1 MKFCKFI
8 LWGIF
13 MIVEDILVK
22 IRSRLK
28 DEDYNDL
35 RFSDDELIDNLNNAL
50 MYLIGT
56 YDFNLQTKSY
66 ELTQSHKNIKIPY
79 LLKMKKAYFNNKLLN
94 TRTNISKHSSEPL
107 SLFIQGENI
116 SITPFKEGELKLVY
130 NEFIPVKSPDDEI
143 ELPFFTASFLLYST
157 LCNILEVNTQD
168 ENYNKIGF
176 FSQLKKTEENNVV
189 AGINR
194 IYCND
199 KLQSKVIMI

>member
-1 MKFCKFI
+1 
-8 LWGIF
+8 

-35 RFSDDELIDNLNNAL
+35 RFSDDEIIDNLNNAL
-50 MYLIGT
+50 SYLIGT
-56 YDFNLQTKSY
+56 YDFNLQTKIT
-66 ELTQSHKNIKIPY
+66 ELNPTHKDIKIPS
-79 LLKMKKAYFNNKLLN
+79 LLKIKKAYFNNKVLN
-94 TRTNISKHSSEPL
+94 TRTNIQKSPTEPL
-107 SLFIQGENI
+107 SLFIHNELI
-116 SITPFKEGELKLVY
+116 SVTPFKEGELKLIY
-130 NEFIPVKSPDDEI
+130 NEFVPLKSPEEKID
-143 ELPFFTASFLLYST
+143 LPFFVAYFLVYGT

-176 FSQLKKTEENNVV
+176 FLNLKKTEENNIV
-189 AGINR
+189 AAMNR

>member
-1 MKFCKFI
+1 
-8 LWGIF
+8 

-35 RFSDDELIDNLNNAL
+35 RFSDDEIIDNLNNAL
-50 MYLIGT
+50 SYLIGT
-56 YDFNLQTKSY
+56 YDFNLQTKIT
-66 ELTQSHKNIKIPY
+66 ELSPLHKGIKIPF
-79 LLKMKKAYFNNKLLN
+79 LLKIKKAYFNNKPLN
-94 TRTNISKHSSEPL
+94 TRTNMQKAPTEPL
-107 SLFIQGENI
+107 SLFIHNELI
-116 SITPFKEGELKLVY
+116 SVTPFKEGELKLIY
-130 NEFIPVKSPDDEI
+130 NEFIPLKSPEDEI
-143 ELPFFTASFLLYST
+143 PLPFFVASFLVYGT

-176 FSQLKKTEENNVV
+176 FLNLKKTEENNIV
-189 AGINR
+189 AAMNR

>member
-1 MKFCKFI
+1 
-8 LWGIF
+8 

-35 RFSDDELIDNLNNAL
+35 RFSDDEIIDNLNNAL
-50 MYLIGT
+50 SYLIGT
-56 YDFNLQTKSY
+56 YDFNLQSKTSK
-66 ELTQSHKNIKIPY
+66 LKHPPHKGIKIPF
-79 LLKMKKAYFNNKLLN
+79 LLKIKKAYFNNKPLN
-94 TRTNISKHSSEPL
+94 TRTNIQKSPTEPL
-107 SLFIQGENI
+107 SLFIHNELI
-116 SITPFKEGELKLVY
+116 SVTPFKEGELKLIY
-130 NEFIPVKSPDDEI
+130 NEFIPLKSPEDEI
-143 ELPFFTASFLLYST
+143 PLPFFVASFLVYGT

-176 FSQLKKTEENNVV
+176 FLNLKKTEENNIV
-189 AGINR
+189 AAMNR